1 MVQTLKGSTHTH
13 AQHPI
18 TLLKSLSGCILCNVV
33 TTLTLASRQIFA
45 AFLSRNFG
53 PLHLFFPLDMA
64 AAAASSSES
73 NGGDG
78 AAIDKEKKIVDE
90 LNKISVV
97 VETTTTLLP
106 SQSPGRKLLALY
118 AIIKALRPHT
128 KNSGAVLWRDAK
140 RAAARDNVAPQ
151 TREAKIDGKGRATQG
166 IEPKDLTQ
174 ALRFVIPVD
183 ELRVIVK
190 SEPILE
196 ALRSLVLKSIDGR
209 INVVVD
215 DMVRTVLGDEQEEQK
230 MVQTLQL
237 PELVLGAGPLE
248 CRVCKSF
255 DDNHALGSIHD
266 YLSWLQVDKDGH
278 HSDWDHWLRDELEK
292 SLDEQGPADLRDP
305 SHVVSFVLEHH
316 KFKGIETPM
325 GNIKIFER
333 LTRLCVG
340 KSKIADGIADAALTL
355 YTKNLANDYPELKD
369 FLDPTQHHRGEKH
382 QLYVATSSHPMDLDA
397 FEQTCLENDDVEP
410 EKAARTLAKIA
421 LARQYRDSSNQQ
433 QLALIKRQ
441 KIVDIEKYE
450 AETRASRD
458 AEVEKI
464 RAVKDAEVE
473 KIRAAKDAEV
483 EKIRAA
489 KDAEVE
495 KIQAEVEKTRAEQ
508 DKTKMERAKI
518 QAERQRV
525 DDVAQADREE
535 RERQRLHTVELATER
550 RRQEIRGAVA
560 EGTIPQAVAEE
571 LLGENRKT
579 PIPRFE
585 QWISKVLR
593 CSNASKCSSELSR
606 RFNNSVSSGEHIK
619 PLSHRNAAGN
629 WNFFEE
635 HDGSHL
641 RILHQAIHDARNG
654 VVVVTEKQRRLSFD

>member
-1 MVQTLKGSTHTH
+1 
-13 AQHPI
+13 
-18 TLLKSLSGCILCNVV
+18 
-33 TTLTLASRQIFA
+33 
-45 AFLSRNFG
+45 
-53 PLHLFFPLDMA
+53 MA
-64 AAAASSSES
+64 AATAVAAYASGSD
-73 NGGDG
+73 GG
-78 AAIDKEKKIVDE
+78 AAIEKEKKIVDE

-97 VETTTTLLP
+97 VEATTKLP
-106 SQSPGRKLLALY
+106 SQQPGRKLLAIY

-140 RAAARDNVAPQ
+140 KTAALDNVAPQ
-151 TREAKIDGKGRATQG
+151 THKAKNIDGKGRATQG
-166 IEPKDLTQ
+166 IKAKNLTQ
-174 ALRFVIPVD
+174 ALRFVIPVG

-196 ALRSLVLKSIDGR
+196 ALRYLVLKSIDGK

-215 DMVRTVLGDEQEEQK
+215 DMVRAVLSAEREEQK

-266 YLSWLQVDKDGH
+266 YLAWLQVDKDGEQN
-278 HSDWDHWLRDELEK
+278 DWKHWLRDELKK
-292 SLDEQGPADLRDP
+292 SLDEQGSSDLTDP

-340 KSKIADGIADAALTL
+340 KSKIADGMADAALTL
-355 YTKNLANDYPELKD
+355 YTKNLANDYPELKE

-382 QLYVATSSHPMDLDA
+382 HLDIDSTSKRRKPPPTSSHPMDLDA

-464 RAVKDAEVE
+464 K
-473 KIRAAKDAEV
+473 AAKDAEV

-535 RERQRLHTVELATER
+535 RERQRLHTVELAAER
-550 RRQEIRGAVA
+550 RRQEIRGAAA

-593 CSNASKCSSELSR
+593 CSDASKCSSELSR
-606 RFNNSVSSGEHIK
+606 RFNISVSSGEHIK
-619 PLSHRNAAGN
+619 PSSHRNAAGN

-635 HDGSHL
+635 HDGPHL
-641 RILHQAIHDARNG
+641 RILHQALHDARNG